1 MPEYQQ
7 YQLQLLDLSR
17 RYATESGTPLAE
29 AIAEAFLATPRHRFV
44 TRYRQWGQHDWQMVT
59 DATLADHLPTLYSN
73 DALMLWNDDQANTLS
88 SISQP
93 SLVLVMIQ
101 MLTLEPGQH
110 VFELGAGSGWN
121 AALMG
126 RLVAPA
132 GQVYSLEIIP
142 AMAEQAAAVVA
153 GLGINNVHIIAGD
166 GGEGYAPGAP
176 YDRAI
181 FTAGSYDLP
190 RHFYTQLKEDAL
202 LLLVLKE
209 EGGGDLLVL
218 LQKKGDHFQSLES
231 FPVGFVPM
239 TGKYALG
246 NLKPIPLATL
256 PAWATLQQQ
265 EVGCTAYWW
274 GGRDRAALWRTQSV
288 RSFLTIT
295 EPGFRLFSAE
305 PEVASDTEG
314 EWASVPSTPEEFF
327 GLWDEANQS
336 LVLARND
343 QLIAYGNTKAQE
355 QLLRALHR
363 WVDLGMPSSA
373 SFSLHL
379 YPSDHPLPAGANE
392 WIIKRQESQLLWR
405 LPQQQV
411 GSSQSCISL
420 FADASEKQ

>member
-93 SLVLVMIQ
+93 SLVLAMLQ

-126 RLVAPA
+126 RLVAPT

-153 GLGINNVHIIAGD
+153 GLGIENVHIIAAD

-218 LQKKGDHFQSLES
+218 LQKKGDYFQSLES

-246 NLKPIPLATL
+246 NLKPLPLTTL
-256 PAWATLQQQ
+256 PTWATLQQQ
-265 EVGCTAYWW
+265 EASRTAYWW
-274 GGRDRAALWRTQSV
+274 GGRGRAALWRTQSV

-314 EWASVPSTPEEFF
+314 ELAGAPPKPEEFF
-327 GLWDEANQS
+327 GLWDEAHQS

-355 QLLRALHR
+355 QLLHALHR

-379 YPSDHPLPAGANE
+379 YPSDYPLTAGANE
-392 WIIKRQESQLLWR
+392 WIVKRQESQLLWR
-405 LPQQQV
+405 LPQSQV
-411 GSSQSCISL
+411 N
-420 FADASEKQ
+420 

>member
-1 MPEYQQ
+1 MPEYQH

-17 RYATESGTPLAE
+17 GYAAESGAPLDD
-29 AIAEAFLATPRHRFV
+29 AIADAFLATPRHRFV
-44 TRYRQWGQHDWQMVT
+44 TRYRQWGQRDWQEVT
-59 DATLADHLPTLYSN
+59 DENLAHHLPTLYSN
-73 DALMLWNDDQANTLS
+73 DALMLWGDDQTNTLS

-93 SLVLVMIQ
+93 SLVLAMLQ
-101 MLTLEPGQH
+101 MLKLEPGHH

-126 RLVAPA
+126 RLVAPT

-142 AMAEQAAAVVA
+142 EMAKRAAAAVT
-153 GLGINNVHIIAGD
+153 GLGIDNVHIIAAD

-176 YDRAI
+176 YARAI

-190 RHFYTQLKEDAL
+190 RHFYTQLQEDAL

-218 LQKKGDHFQSLES
+218 LQKRGNHFQSLES

-246 NLKPIPLATL
+246 NLKPTSLLTL
-256 PAWATLQQQ
+256 PAWQRLHQQ
-265 EVGCTAYWW
+265 EVSRTPYWW
-274 GGRDRAALWRTQSV
+274 GGRGRYSLWHAQAV

-305 PEVASDTEG
+305 PEVASDSAGALART
-314 EWASVPSTPEEFF
+314 PPKPEEFF
-327 GLWDEANQS
+327 GLWDEAHQS
-336 LVLARND
+336 LVLAYND
-343 QLIAYGNTKAQE
+343 QLIAYGNTQAQE

-379 YPSDHPLPAGANE
+379 YPSDHPLTAGANE
-392 WIIKRQESQLLWR
+392 WIVKRQESQLLWR
-405 LPQQQV
+405 L
-411 GSSQSCISL
+411 L
-420 FADASEKQ
+420 

>member
-1 MPEYQQ
+1 MPEYQH

-17 RYATESGTPLAE
+17 RFAAESGTPLTE
-29 AIAEAFLATPRHRFV
+29 AIADAFLATPRHRFV
-44 TRYRQWGQHDWQMVT
+44 TRYRQWGQRDWQEVT
-59 DATLADHLPTLYSN
+59 DETLAHHLPTLYSN
-73 DALMLWNDDQANTLS
+73 DALMLWGDDQANTLS

-93 SLVLVMIQ
+93 SLVLAMIQ
-101 MLTLEPGQH
+101 MLKLAAGHH

-142 AMAEQAAAVVA
+142 EMAERAAAAVA
-153 GLGINNVHIIAGD
+153 GLGIENVHIIAAD

-218 LQKKGDHFQSLES
+218 LQKQGDHFQSRDS

-246 NLKPIPLATL
+246 NLKPIPLTTL

-265 EVGCTAYWW
+265 EVSRSAYWW
-274 GGRDRAALWRTQSV
+274 GGRGRYSLWRTQAV

-295 EPGFRLFSAE
+295 EPGFHLFSAE
-305 PEVASDTEG
+305 PEVAAEAEDEVSS
-314 EWASVPSTPEEFF
+314 APPKPEEFF
-327 GLWDEANQS
+327 GLWDEASGS

-343 QLIAYGNTKAQE
+343 QLVAYGNTAAQE
-355 QLLRALHR
+355 RLLRALHR

-379 YPSDHPLPAGANE
+379 YPSDHPLTAGANE
-392 WIIKRQESQLLWR
+392 WIVKRQESQLLWR
-405 LPQQQV
+405 LPQ
-411 GSSQSCISL
+411 G
-420 FADASEKQ
+420 

>member
-7 YQLQLLDLSR
+7 YQQQLLDLSR
-17 RYATESGTPLAE
+17 RYAAESGTPLDD
-29 AIAEAFLATPRHRFV
+29 AIADAFLATPRHRFV
-44 TRYRQWGQHDWQMVT
+44 TRYRQWPQREWQEVT
-59 DATLADHLPTLYSN
+59 AENLAQHLPTLYSN
-73 DALMLWNDDQANTLS
+73 DALMLWDDEQATTLS
-88 SISQP
+88 TISQP
-93 SLVLVMIQ
+93 SLVLA
-101 MLTLEPGQH
+101 MLQLLQLAPGQR

-126 RLVAPA
+126 RLVAPT

-142 AMAEQAAAVVA
+142 ALAQQAAAAVA
-153 GLGINNVHIIAGD
+153 GLGIDNVQIIAAD

-239 TGKYALG
+239 TGRYALG
-246 NLKPIPLATL
+246 NLKPIPLTTL
-256 PAWATLQQQ
+256 PAWATWQQQ
-265 EVGCTAYWW
+265 EVSRISYWW
-274 GGRDRAALWRTQSV
+274 GGRGHFALWRTQAI

-295 EPGFRLFSAE
+295 EPGFRLFSAV
-305 PEVASDTEG
+305 PATAADTNG
-314 EWASVPSTPEEFF
+314 ESTNNPPKPEEFF
-327 GLWDEANQS
+327 GLWDDASQS

-343 QLIAYGNTKAQE
+343 QLIAYGNTQAQA

-379 YPSDHPLPAGANE
+379 YPSNQPLTANANE
-392 WIIKRQESQLLWR
+392 WIVKRHESQFLWR
-405 LPQQQV
+405 LVQP
-411 GSSQSCISL
+411 
-420 FADASEKQ
+420 